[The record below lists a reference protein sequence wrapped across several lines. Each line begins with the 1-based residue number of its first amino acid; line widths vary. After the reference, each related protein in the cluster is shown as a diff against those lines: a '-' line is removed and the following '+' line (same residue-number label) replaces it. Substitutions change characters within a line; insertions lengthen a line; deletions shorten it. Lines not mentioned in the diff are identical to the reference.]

1 MTMPAMPDEA
11 GRLIRRY
18 YVYAGIY
25 TLAASV
31 IWGINTLFL
40 LDAGLSITEVFIA
53 NSAFSVGTMLFEIPT
68 GVVADTIG
76 RRVSFLLSLAVLA
89 STTLLYV
96 WLAAVGA
103 GVVAFSVVSVLMG
116 LGFTFYSGAMEAW
129 LVDGAQGLG
138 YDGGFDRIFSR
149 SQIVSGAA
157 MLTGTIGGGLLGQID
172 LAIPFIVRAGF
183 LIVLLVMAW
192 SGMHDVGFEARRVPF
207 NEIPSEAMKV
217 GRTGLRFG
225 WGHRS
230 LRLLMVSAAIQNG
243 FFMWAWYAW
252 QPYFLELLENDAVW
266 VAGVVAAIL
275 AISMMVGN
283 ALVEVVTRWCGR
295 RTTLLLWSGVGFS
308 VAMIG
313 VGAVE
318 DFPLALVLLALA
330 GVAMGVQ
337 MPIRQAFVHQVVPSS
352 QRATV
357 VSFDS
362 MVGGAGAVASQS
374 SLGVLA
380 ERRSYSA
387 GYIVGGVVTFLAI
400 PLVAWARRNTDPEDF
415 FAGTHASGDSAC
427 AVEGLPPIAHVQG
440 AAPASRQT

>member
-1 MTMPAMPDEA
+1 MPQEA
-11 GRLIRRY
+11 GRLVRRY

-53 NSAFSVGTMLFEIPT
+53 NAAFSVGTMLFEIPT

-76 RRVSFLLSLAVLA
+76 RRVSFLLSLIVLA
-89 STTLLYV
+89 ITTLLYV
-96 WLAAVGA
+96 WLATVG
-103 GVVAFSVVSVLMG
+103 GGIVAFSAVSVLMG

-129 LVDGAQGLG
+129 LVDGARGLG
-138 YDGGFDRIFSR
+138 YHGEFDRIFSR
-149 SQIVSGAA
+149 GQIVSGAA
-157 MLTGTIGGGLLGQID
+157 MLSGTVGGGLLGQVD
-172 LAIPFIVRAGF
+172 LAIPFVVRAG
-183 LIVLLVMAW
+183 LLVVLLAMAW
-192 SGMHDVGFEARRVPF
+192 RGMHDIGFEPRRVRLAEVPG
-207 NEIPSEAMKV
+207 EALRI
-217 GRTGLRFG
+217 GRTGVRFG

-230 LRLLMVSAAIQNG
+230 LRLLMVGAAVQGG

-295 RTTLLLWSGVGFS
+295 RSTLMLWSGGVFS
-308 VAMIG
+308 LAMIG
-313 VGAVE
+313 VGGVNVFVVA
-318 DFPLALVLLALA
+318 LALLALA

-337 MPIRQAFVHQVVPSS
+337 MPVRQAFFHQVVPSE

-357 VSFDS
+357 ISFDS
-362 MVGGAGAVASQS
+362 MVAGVGGVAGQPG
-374 SLGVLA
+374 LGVLA
-380 ERRSYSA
+380 ERRGYSA
-387 GYIVGGVVTFLAI
+387 GYVIGGAVT
-400 PLVAWARRNTDPEDF
+400 LVALPLIALVRRNNDPEDS
-415 FAGTHASGDSAC
+415 FAGSHPPGESAC
-427 AVEGLPPIAHVQG
+427 AAEGLPPLASVQG
-440 AAPASRQT
+440 AASAASTT